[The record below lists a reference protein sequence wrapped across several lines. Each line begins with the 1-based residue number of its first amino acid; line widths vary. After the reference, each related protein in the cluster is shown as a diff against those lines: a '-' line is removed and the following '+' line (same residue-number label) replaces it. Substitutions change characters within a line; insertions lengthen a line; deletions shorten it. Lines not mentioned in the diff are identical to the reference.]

1 MPADLVRE
9 NAGKEDANASAGEED
24 EGGDLGHDLVATDQ
38 VPLLDDRV
46 LELAGVVVPFVTR
59 NQLKMVTFAL
69 DKLDQALA
77 TVMVF
82 MSFGIWDGLL

>member
-1 MPADLVRE
+1 MAADLVRE

-24 EGGDLGHDLVATDQ
+24 EGGDLGHDLVGAHQ

-46 LELAGVVVPFVTR
+46 LELAGVVVPLVTR

-69 DKLDQALA
+69 EKLDQ
-77 TVMVF
+77 
-82 MSFGIWDGLL
+82 S

>member
-1 MPADLVRE
+1 MAADLVRE
-9 NAGKEDANASAGEED
+9 NAGKEDANAGAGEED

-46 LELAGVVVPFVTR
+46 LELAGVVVPLVTR

-69 DKLDQALA
+69 LDKLDQA
-77 TVMVF
+77 
-82 MSFGIWDGLL
+82 